1 MVSHVRILVRKKR
14 LSARLYKCFARLLS
28 AFSANLQVSAEGK
41 SQCVL
46 LAGSLLPVVH
56 AGLGAFQRQVPGG
69 HRQAGPADVEDE
81 APLRP
86 QQEQRLR
93 GAGGEEPAGH
103 LGPLQGLPHRP
114 RGGQEKSV
122 QQALN
127 SLLHA
132 LPLSFSLNSKVVV
145 TFKTKQLSSVEIVLV
160 LVVLRG
166 FWKSSAEGLETLRCC

>member
-1 MVSHVRILVRKKR
+1 MVSRERILVRKNHFLHPFQQFCETSLCSLCKPPSVI
-14 LSARLYKCFARLLS
+14 LSADSKSRCF
-28 AFSANLQVSAEGK
+28 
-41 SQCVL
+41 L
-46 LAGSLLPVVH
+46 LAGSLLPVAR

-69 HRQAGPADVEDE
+69 NRQTGPAHVEDE

-122 QQALN
+122 QHALN
-127 SLLHA
+127 FLSVSLSA
-132 LPLSFSLNSKVVV
+132 KVVV
-145 TFKTKQLSSVEIVLV
+145 N
-160 LVVLRG
+160 
-166 FWKSSAEGLETLRCC
+166 WKSSAHGLETQRRC